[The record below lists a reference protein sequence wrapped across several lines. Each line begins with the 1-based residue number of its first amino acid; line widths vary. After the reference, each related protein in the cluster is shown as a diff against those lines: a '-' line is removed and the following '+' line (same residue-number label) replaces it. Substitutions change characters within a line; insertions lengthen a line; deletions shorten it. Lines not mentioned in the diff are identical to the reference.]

1 MDDASDHVRVALA
14 QLHAG
19 RHDLAVKACLGAIER
34 NPADAR
40 VRRILATALEAM
52 GRLEEAACEYQQALR
67 IEPDRS
73 DTHNDLALIW
83 CAMGRLDEAVASLT
97 RAIQLNPDHVQA
109 YSNLSLVLRD
119 LGRSDEAV
127 ASCSRALRV
136 KPDNAIVHNNLGLA
150 LEDEGLLDQAVES
163 YRKAIQL
170 DPGNAAIHSNL
181 LLALNY
187 SPTTGPAKLFQEH
200 LCWARAHATI
210 AAPPQPHTN
219 EPDPDRRLRLAYVS
233 PDFRSHPAV
242 YFLEPLLANHDRLRF
257 EIVGYG
263 NVRNPDQVTTRLR
276 SRCDAF
282 VNVWPMTDQQL
293 AQKVRD
299 DRIDILVDLAG
310 HTANNRLTMF
320 AHKPAPVQI
329 AYLGYQN
336 TTGLEAMDYRI
347 TDDVTDPPEDD
358 ENDRSPFCTERLL
371 RLKCGFLCFNPSP
384 DAPDVSPL
392 PAQRNG
398 HITFL
403 ASHRLVK
410 VNDRVLDLWCGVL
423 KATPTSRLI
432 LAPRSV
438 SPASMQRITRKLI
451 DRGLDQAR
459 FEFQHRH
466 VTGRQYLSVFD
477 EVDLM
482 LDALPTSAG
491 TTACEA
497 LWMGVPLIT
506 LQGDRYAGRMAAS
519 ILTRVGFEQFI
530 ARTPEQYIDLAVRWS
545 SRPADLGELRA
556 GMRQRLRQSTL
567 CDTAGFVAELEAAY
581 HSAWC
586 GWCSR

>member
-1 MDDASDHVRVALA
+1 MDDVSDHVHRALA
-14 QLHAG
+14 QLRTG
-19 RHDLAVKACLGAIER
+19 RYDLAVDSCLRAIHID
-34 NPADAR
+34 PDDAT
-40 VRRILATALEAM
+40 VRRILAGALEAM
-52 GRLEEAACEYQQALR
+52 GRLEDAAGEYQQSLR
-67 IEPDRS
+67 IEPDRA
-73 DTHNDLALIW
+73 DTHNDLALVWYAI
-83 CAMGRLDEAVASLT
+83 GRLDEAVASLT
-97 RAIQLNPDHVQA
+97 RAVQLNPDHAEA
-109 YSNLSLVLRD
+109 YSNLGLVLRD

-136 KPDNAIVHNNLGLA
+136 KPDNAVVHSNLALA
-150 LEDEGLLDQAVES
+150 LEDEGLLDQAVAG

-170 DPGNAAIHSNL
+170 DPANAAIHSNL

-187 SPTTGPAKLFQEH
+187 DPAIVPEELFQEH
-200 LCWARAHATI
+200 RRWARAHGSI
-210 AAPPQPHTN
+210 AAPPGPYTN

-242 YFLEPLLANHDRLRF
+242 YFLEPLLACHDRSRF
-257 EIVGYG
+257 EITGYG
-263 NVRNPDQVTTRLR
+263 NVRSPDPITTRLQ

-282 VNVWPMTDQQL
+282 ANVWHMTDQQL

-299 DRIDILVDLAG
+299 DRIDVLVDLAG

-320 AHKPAPVQI
+320 GHHPAPVQI
-329 AYLGYQN
+329 TYLGYQN
-336 TTGLEAMDYRI
+336 TTGLESMDYRI
-347 TDDVTDPPEDD
+347 TDEVTDPPSDGKD
-358 ENDRSPFCTERLL
+358 DRSPFCTERLL

-398 HITFL
+398 YITFL

-410 VNDRVLDLWCGVL
+410 VNDRVLDLWCRVL
-423 KATPTSRLI
+423 EATPAARLV

-438 SPASMQRITRKLI
+438 SPASMQRITRTLI
-451 DRGLDQAR
+451 DRGIDQAR
-459 FEFQHRH
+459 FEFQHKH
-466 VTGRQYLSVFD
+466 VTGMPYLSVFD

-506 LQGDRYAGRMAAS
+506 LRGDRYSGRMAAS
-519 ILTRVGFEQFI
+519 ILTRVGLEQFI
-530 ARTPEQYIDLAVRWS
+530 ATTPEQYVDLTVRWASSLTDLAEIRI
-545 SRPADLGELRA
+545 
-556 GMRQRLRQSTL
+556 GMRQRLRQSPL
-567 CDTAGFVAELEAAY
+567 CDTAGFVGELESAY
-581 HSAWC
+581 RNAWRC
-586 GWCSR
+586 WCSR